1 MKKLAILLPLLAFL
15 LPVEYAQTTSATIS
29 GIVTDASGGAIVGA
43 DVQLTNDLTK
53 QQNDFKSD
61 SGGRYQFQVAPG
73 DYTLHIA
80 QSGFK
85 AYDQKITVSQSE
97 RFANP
102 EIKLQVG
109 DVATSVEVQGEIAHV
124 QTDSSDRTIA
134 VNETQITNTPS
145 AGRNYL
151 NILRSLPGTATT
163 GTTDGRGGTGAAG
176 GGGAP
181 AVNGGAGQ
189 LLVTINGIASQD
201 SGAPGTG
208 GYQAPSVDAIG
219 EVQVMVSNY
228 TAQYG
233 ARNGGQMNVVIKNGT
248 SQFHG
253 TAYYYY
259 RHEEFDANEWFNN
272 RNTVTVNGIPGQA
285 TAKPLYR
292 WQNPGGTIGGPL
304 FIPGHFN
311 KDRNKLFF
319 FYSDDELHHIGTYG
333 PNRYTMPTGPE
344 RKGDFSDTRTT
355 GGVLIPIYN
364 PLNNQIQFPNNQ
376 IPASQIS
383 AQGYAMLNLFPMPCG
398 GNFCTTANGLDPTGG
413 RAYNFQDQFTNSS
426 PLTDRILRVDAPL
439 GKKTSFYM
447 SALQDYYA
455 THGAGSLLQANGAG
469 WGQFLSTYGVPNVNL
484 AANLVHTFTPN
495 LINEFTAGI
504 NRSFQIVDAD
514 NNSDCNASIT
524 SIGPGQALP
533 YPCSLRSNPNVKGPN
548 GEKVNFPD
556 LFPGANDQNLLPNID
571 FTTAGGG
578 FSQQIAP
585 TQGVTNA
592 PSFGVNSRWPFRGTD
607 QITSVTD
614 TVSWIKGTHTV
625 KFGFY
630 LEHDSRNVTI
640 YNNFNI
646 GGTAYFDPDRANP
659 NDTNW
664 AYSNALI
671 GSMFAYG
678 TDNKRQIN
686 HSRYTTYE
694 AFIQDTWKVNRR
706 LTLDYG
712 LRIQNIGPVTDKGA
726 DIGFFDT
733 GTYDNSKVGQL
744 LFPTCTV
751 TPAAGAACP
760 KASLAAVNPKTGKQ
774 YPFAQVGTF
783 DPLSYGSGSYPWSGV
798 KFYKSSFWNRDFN
811 LGPRIGFAYDVF
823 GDGKMAVR
831 GGFGMFYGRA
841 TSTDN
846 IGASGNGTGPT
857 EVAPLFLSP
866 SYAYPTFSSF
876 GAGSTAS
883 YAPQTVYGGTQNI
896 LNPQTIQWSFGVQRD
911 LGKGTIMDVSYLG
924 WVTHHGFA
932 LSGWDLNGVA
942 PFTTWKPTPGPGTN
956 SCGQVLAYLDPTAA
970 APNSTN
976 CTGGAGLN
984 TNLVRALNGFM
995 GWQAINLGTNAGESN
1010 YNALQVQFN
1019 KRFGKRLQFGIN
1031 YTWSKN
1037 MVYSPGTNNTNGG
1050 GNNQWLDNKLTYN
1063 YASGNRPQVVNVNF
1077 GYKLQNGTSLLPSGA
1092 RNYVTKLV
1100 LDGWNINGVLSF
1112 YDGTPW
1118 GTTCSATGAPVGY
1131 WFGTPTDTPNV
1142 RCALNGSALQAGGNA
1157 SVVAS
1162 GSNTDPRLFMNLNV
1176 CNNAKDLSN
1185 NVLPCSISSP
1195 SLVLPDKNSF
1205 GLGNAP
1211 LTLLFGPGF
1220 ENADISVSKTITLGA
1235 ESRTLEFRA
1244 EAFNTLN
1251 HFNPAN
1257 PSSGNSTVTYNFAT
1271 NAQTNTNLGTITS
1284 TQNAARHM
1292 ALSLRFRF

>member
-1 MKKLAILLPLLAFL
+1 
-15 LPVEYAQTTSATIS
+15 
-29 GIVTDASGGAIVGA
+29 
-43 DVQLTNDLTK
+43 
-53 QQNDFKSD
+53 
-61 SGGRYQFQVAPG
+61 
-73 DYTLHIA
+73 
-80 QSGFK
+80 
-85 AYDQKITVSQSE
+85 
-97 RFANP
+97 
-102 EIKLQVG
+102 
-109 DVATSVEVQGEIAHV
+109 
-124 QTDSSDRTIA
+124 
-134 VNETQITNTPS
+134 
-145 AGRNYL
+145 
-151 NILRSLPGTATT
+151 
-163 GTTDGRGGTGAAG
+163 
-176 GGGAP
+176 
-181 AVNGGAGQ
+181 
-189 LLVTINGIASQD
+189 
-201 SGAPGTG
+201 
-208 GYQAPSVDAIG
+208 
-219 EVQVMVSNY
+219 
-228 TAQYG
+228 
-233 ARNGGQMNVVIKNGT
+233 
-248 SQFHG
+248 
-253 TAYYYY
+253 
-259 RHEEFDANEWFNN
+259 
-272 RNTVTVNGIPGQA
+272 
-285 TAKPLYR
+285 
-292 WQNPGGTIGGPL
+292 
-304 FIPGHFN
+304 
-311 KDRNKLFF
+311 
-319 FYSDDELHHIGTYG
+319 
-333 PNRYTMPTGPE
+333 
-344 RKGDFSDTRTT
+344 
-355 GGVLIPIYN
+355 
-364 PLNNQIQFPNNQ
+364 
-376 IPASQIS
+376 
-383 AQGYAMLNLFPMPCG
+383 
-398 GNFCTTANGLDPTGG
+398 
-413 RAYNFQDQFTNSS
+413 
-426 PLTDRILRVDAPL
+426 
-439 GKKTSFYM
+439 
-447 SALQDYYA
+447 
-455 THGAGSLLQANGAG
+455 
-469 WGQFLSTYGVPNVNL
+469 
-484 AANLVHTFTPN
+484 
-495 LINEFTAGI
+495 
-504 NRSFQIVDAD
+504 
-514 NNSDCNASIT
+514 
-524 SIGPGQALP
+524 
-533 YPCSLRSNPNVKGPN
+533 GPN
-548 GEKVNFPD
+548 GESVSFPD

-585 TQGVTNA
+585 TQGVQNA
-592 PSFGVNSRWPFRGTD
+592 PTFGVNSRWPFRGTD

-630 LEHDSRNVTI
+630 LEHNSRNVTI

-712 LRIQNIGPVTDKGA
+712 LRIQSIGPVTDKGA
-726 DIGFFDT
+726 DLGFFDT
-733 GTYDNSKVGQL
+733 ATYDNGKVGQL
-744 LFPTCTV
+744 LFPGC
-751 TPAAGAACP
+751 AGAVTASGCA
-760 KASLAAVNPKTGKQ
+760 KADLIAVNPKTGKQ

-866 SYAYPTFSSF
+866 SYAYPTFGSF
-876 GAGSTAS
+876 GPGATAS

-896 LNPQTIQWSFGVQRD
+896 LNPQTIQWSFGIQRD

-932 LSGWDLNGVA
+932 LSGWDLNAVA

-956 SCGQVLAYLDPTAA
+956 SCGQVIAFLDPTAK
-970 APNSTN
+970 APDAGN

-984 TNLVRALNGFM
+984 TNLIRALNGFQ

-1063 YASGNRPQVVNVNF
+1063 YASGNRPHVVNVNF
-1077 GYKLQNGTSLLPSGA
+1077 GYKLQNGTSLLPTGA
-1092 RNYVTKLV
+1092 RNYVTRLFM
-1100 LDGWNINGVLSF
+1100 DGWNINGVLSF
-1112 YDGTPW
+1112 YSGTPW
-1118 GTTCSATGAPVGY
+1118 GTTCSATGAPIGY

-1142 RCALNGSALQAGGNA
+1142 RCSMNGTLFQDGGSSA
-1157 SVVAS
+1157 VVAS
-1162 GSNTDPRLFMNLNV
+1162 GSNADPRLFMNLNV
-1176 CNNAKDLSN
+1176 CNNAKSLDGKTT
-1185 NVLPCSISSP
+1185 LPCNISAP

-1205 GLGNAP
+1205 GLGNTP

-1251 HFNPAN
+1251 HFNPSN
-1257 PSSGNSTVTYNFAT
+1257 PASGANSTLTYNFLT
-1271 NAQTNTNLGTITS
+1271 NVQTSSNFGTITS
-1284 TQNAARHM
+1284 AQNAARHM

>member
-1 MKKLAILLPLLAFL
+1 MKRLAILLPLLVFM
-15 LPVEYAQTTSATIS
+15 PVANAQTSSATIS
-29 GIVTDASGGAIVGA
+29 GLVTDATGGAIVGA

-53 QQNDFKSD
+53 QQNDFKTD
-61 SGGRYQFQVAPG
+61 RGGRYQFQVAPG
-73 DYTLHIA
+73 DYTLHVA

-85 AYDQKITVSQSE
+85 AYDQKITVGQAE

-102 EIKLQVG
+102 QIKLQVG
-109 DVATSVEVQGEIAHV
+109 DVTTSVEVQGEIAHV
-124 QTDSSDRTIA
+124 QTDSSDRTIT
-134 VNETQITNTPS
+134 VNQTQIQDTPS

-163 GTTDGRGGTGAAG
+163 KTTDGRGGTGAAG

-253 TAYYYY
+253 TGYYYY
-259 RHEEFDANEWFNN
+259 RHEEFNANEWFNN
-272 RNTVTVNGIPGQA
+272 RNTRTVNGIPGQP

-311 KDRNKLFF
+311 RDRNKLFF
-319 FYSDDELHHIGTYG
+319 FYSDDELHHIGTNG
-333 PNRYTMPTGPE
+333 PNHYTMPTALE
-344 RKGDFSDTRTT
+344 RRGDFSQTFTT
-355 GGVLIPIYN
+355 GGVQIPIYN
-364 PLNNQIQFPNNQ
+364 PLNNQVQYTNNQ
-376 IPASQIS
+376 IPASQINP
-383 AQGYAMLNLFPMPCG
+383 QGYAMLNLFPVPCG
-398 GNFCTTANGLDPTGG
+398 GNACTTSNGLDPTGG
-413 RAYNFQDQFTNSS
+413 RAYNFTDSFKNSS
-426 PLTDRILRVDAPL
+426 PLTDRILRIDAPL
-439 GKKTSFYM
+439 GKSTSFYV

-455 THGAGSLLQANGAG
+455 THGAGSLLQSSGAG

-514 NNSDCNASIT
+514 DNSDCTASID
-524 SIGPGQALP
+524 SIGEGEALP
-533 YPCSLRSNPNVKGPN
+533 YPCSLRSNPNLKGPD
-548 GEKVNFPD
+548 GQAVTFPD
-556 LFPGANDQNLLPNID
+556 LFPGANDQNLLPNIN

-578 FSQQIAP
+578 FSRQIAP
-585 TQGVTNA
+585 TQGVQSA
-592 PSFGVNSRWPFRGTD
+592 PAFGVNTRWPFRGTD

-646 GGTAYFDPDRANP
+646 GGSAYFDPDRANP

-694 AFIQDTWKVNRR
+694 GFIQDTWKVSRR

-712 LRIQNIGPVTDKGA
+712 LRIQSIGPVTDKGA
-726 DIGFFDT
+726 DLGFFDT
-733 GTYDNSKVGQL
+733 ATYNQDQVGQL
-744 LFPTCTV
+744 LFPACTV
-751 TPAAGAACP
+751 AVTSSGCA
-760 KASLAAVNPKTGKQ
+760 KANLIAVNPATGKQ

-783 DPLSYGSGSYPWSGV
+783 DPASYASGSYPWSGA
-798 KFYKSSFWNRDFN
+798 KFYKSSFWNRDLN

-846 IGASGNGTGPT
+846 IGASGAGTGPT
-857 EVAPLFLSP
+857 EVAPLFLAP
-866 SYAYPTFSSF
+866 SYSYPTFASLS
-876 GAGSTAS
+876 GATAS
-883 YAPQTVYGGTQNI
+883 YAPQTVYGGTPNI
-896 LNPQTIQWSFGVQRD
+896 LNPQTIQWSFGIQRD
-911 LGKGTIMDVSYLG
+911 LGLGTIMDVSYLG

-932 LSGWDLNGVA
+932 LSGYDLNGVA
-942 PFTTWKPTPGPGTN
+942 PYTTWRPTPGPDTN
-956 SCGQVLAYLDPTAA
+956 SCGQVLRYLDPTAK
-970 APNSTN
+970 APNASN

-984 TNLVRALNGFM
+984 TNLIRALVGFD
-995 GWQAINLGTNAGESN
+995 GWQAIHLGTNSGESN

-1019 KRFGKRLQFGIN
+1019 KRFGKRLQFGVN

-1037 MVYSPGTNNTNGG
+1037 LSYSNNERD
-1050 GNNQWLDNKLTYN
+1050 QWLDNELTYN
-1063 YASGNRPQVVNVNF
+1063 VTSGNRPQVVNVNF

-1092 RNYVTKLV
+1092 RNYVTKLF
-1100 LDGWNINGVLSF
+1100 LDGWNINGVMSF
-1112 YDGTPW
+1112 YDGQPW
-1118 GTTCSATGAPVGY
+1118 GVTCSASGAPVGY
-1131 WFGTPTDTPNV
+1131 WFGTPTDTPNM
-1142 RCALNGSALQAGGNA
+1142 RCAMNGSMFQAGGNSA
-1157 SVVAS
+1157 VVAS

-1176 CNNAKDLSN
+1176 CNNAKDLN
-1185 NVLPCSISSP
+1185 NHVIPCTITSP
-1195 SLVLPDKNSF
+1195 GLVLPDKNSF
-1205 GLGNAP
+1205 GLGNTP
-1211 LTLLFGPGF
+1211 LTLLYGAGF
-1220 ENADISVSKTITLGA
+1220 ENEDISVSKTITLGA

-1244 EAFNTLN
+1244 EAFNILN
-1251 HFNPAN
+1251 HFNPSN
-1257 PSSGNSTVTYNFAT
+1257 PSSGNSTVTYDFVKNTQT
-1271 NAQTNTNLGTITS
+1271 NANLGTITGA
-1284 TQNAARHM
+1284 QNTARHM

>member
-15 LPVEYAQTTSATIS
+15 PVAHAQTTSATIS
-29 GIVTDASGGAIVGA
+29 GIVTDTTGGAIIGA

-85 AYDQKITVSQSE
+85 SYDQKITVTQSE

-124 QTDSSDRTIA
+124 QTDSSDRTIS
-134 VNETQITNTPS
+134 VNETQIANTPS

-253 TAYYYY
+253 TGYYYY
-259 RHEEFDANEWFNN
+259 RHEEFNANEWFNN

-319 FYSDDELHHIGTYG
+319 FYSDDELHHIGTNG
-333 PNRYTMPTGPE
+333 PNQYTMPTALE
-344 RKGDFSDTRTT
+344 RNGDFSDTRTNS
-355 GGVLIPIYN
+355 GALITIYN
-364 PLNNQIQFPNNQ
+364 PLNNQQPYSGNI
-376 IPASQIS
+376 IPQSQINP
-383 AQGYAMLNLFPMPCG
+383 QGFAMLNLFPVPCG
-398 GNFCTTANGLDPTGG
+398 GQACTTANGLDPSGS
-413 RAYNFQDQFTNSS
+413 RAYNFQDSFKNSS

-439 GKKTSFYM
+439 GKKTSFYA

-455 THGAGSLLQANGAG
+455 THGAGSLLQSSGAG

-514 NNSDCNASIT
+514 DNSDCNATIG
-524 SIGPGQALP
+524 SIGEGQALP
-533 YPCSLRSNPNVKGPN
+533 YPCSLRSNPNVKGPD
-548 GEKVNFPD
+548 GKPVSFPD
-556 LFPGANDQNLLPNID
+556 LFPGANDQNLLPNIS
-571 FTTAGGG
+571 FGTGGG
-578 FSQQIAP
+578 FSRQINP
-585 TQGVTNA
+585 TQDLSKA
-592 PSFGVNSRWPFRGTD
+592 PGFGVNSRWPFRGTD
-607 QITSVTD
+607 QITSITD

-646 GGTAYFDPDRANP
+646 GGTAYFGSDRANP
-659 NDTNW
+659 NDTNSS
-664 AYSNALI
+664 YSNALV
-671 GSMFAYG
+671 GSMFAWG
-678 TDNKRQIN
+678 SDNKRQIN

-694 AFIQDTWKVNRR
+694 AFVQDTWKVSRR

-712 LRIQNIGPVTDKGA
+712 LRIQSIGPVTDKGA
-726 DIGFFDT
+726 DLGFFDT
-733 GTYDNSKVGQL
+733 AAYDQNKVGQL
-744 LFPTCTV
+744 LFPTCTT
-751 TPAAGAACP
+751 TPAEGAACP
-760 KASLAAVNPKTGKQ
+760 KASLAAVNPETGAM

-783 DPLSYGSGSYPWSGV
+783 DPASYGSGSYPWSGA

-811 LGPRIGFAYDVF
+811 LGPRVGFAYDVF

-831 GGFGMFYGRA
+831 GGFGIFYGRA

-846 IGASGNGTGPT
+846 IGASGSGTGPT
-857 EVAPLFLSP
+857 EVAPFFLSP
-866 SYAYPTFSSF
+866 SYAYPTFNSLS
-876 GAGSTAS
+876 GATAS
-883 YAPQTVYGGTQNI
+883 YAPQTIYGGTPNI

-932 LSGWDLNGVA
+932 LSGWDLNAVP
-942 PFTTWKPTPGPGTN
+942 PFTDWKPTPGPGTN
-956 SCGQVLAYLDPTAA
+956 GCGQVLKFLDPTAA
-970 APNSTN
+970 AVKAD
-976 CTGGAGLN
+976 CTGGALLN
-984 TNLVRALNGFM
+984 TNLMRALTGFD
-995 GWQAINLGTNAGESN
+995 GWQAINLGTNAAESN

-1037 MVYSPGTNNTNGG
+1037 LSYSPGTNNNNNG

-1063 YASGNRPQVVNVNF
+1063 AVFANRPHVVNVNF

-1092 RNYVTKLV
+1092 RNYVTKL
-1100 LDGWNINGVLSF
+1100 LMDGWNINGVLSF
-1112 YDGTPW
+1112 YDGNPYNIDC
-1118 GTTCSATGAPVGY
+1118 GVTGAPLGY
-1131 WFGTPTDTPNV
+1131 WYGTPTDTPNL
-1142 RCALNGSALQAGGNA
+1142 RCDRNGSVFLTDGTTPGSLGLKTDQRLWYP
-1157 SVVAS
+1157 VAVQNYS
-1162 GSNTDPRLFMNLNV
+1162 LPG
-1176 CNNAKDLSN
+1176 KD
-1185 NVLPCSISSP
+1185 
-1195 SLVLPDKNSF
+1195 SF
-1205 GLGNAP
+1205 GLGNVP
-1211 LTLLFGPGF
+1211 LTSFYGPGF
-1220 ENADISVSKTITLGA
+1220 ENADLSVSKTITLGA
-1235 ESRTLEFRA
+1235 ETRNQEFRA
-1244 EAFNTLN
+1244 EAFNTFNHMNPGGGTNGASLN
-1251 HFNPAN
+1251 TTLTFN
-1257 PSSGNSTVTYNFAT
+1257 YLT
-1271 NAQTNTNLGTITS
+1271 NAQTNANYGAITGV
-1284 TQNAARHM
+1284 QNAARHM